1 MPLETSTSRTQVRV
15 LHFTCSHC
23 GSVRHFRCEP
33 MPNSLQLE
41 RVTKNACRECGGHG
55 GAVSIILYDSP
66 IPYQLEALPLFFV
79 PTSH

>member
-66 IPYQLEALPLFFV
+66 IPYQLAPC
-79 PTSH
+79 PKADCR